1 MLDQD
6 GEVRERDVRGGGAM
20 KSLVFALA
28 AGAALAGGCGK
39 GSISDPGPPPSTVT
53 FELRNDGIATVYLF
67 QGCVID
73 YTITSL
79 ADPVH
84 VIGRRGCA
92 CDCDRADCRLC
103 LCAAVS
109 REVAIGAAVSDSWT
123 TEDVINVARPGGS
136 CQRSETLP
144 AGPYR
149 IDVPVYASDADAVAR
164 TGARTAI
171 QSFMLPAPGDSV
183 TVALGVSP

>member
-1 MLDQD
+1 
-6 GEVRERDVRGGGAM
+6 M
-20 KSLVFALA
+20 KSLLFALA
-28 AGAALAGGCGK
+28 AGAALAGACGK
-39 GSISDPGPPPSTVT
+39 GTITDPGPPPSVVN
-53 FELRNDGIATVYLF
+53 FELRNDGISTVYLF
-67 QGCVID
+67 QGCLID

-84 VIGRRGCA
+84 VIHRNEGCG
-92 CDCDRADCRLC
+92 CDCSLSSCPVCGACFMG
-103 LCAAVS
+103 S

-123 TEDVINVARPGGS
+123 TEDIVNVQRPTGS

-149 IDVPVYASDADAVAR
+149 IDVPVYASDADALAR

>member
-1 MLDQD
+1 
-6 GEVRERDVRGGGAM
+6 M

-39 GSISDPGPPPSTVT
+39 GGITDPGPPPSVVT
-53 FELRNDGIATVYLF
+53 FELRNDGIATVYLS

-84 VIGRRGCA
+84 VIGRNEGCG
-92 CDCDRADCRLC
+92 CDCDLAGCPLC
-103 LCAAVS
+103 LCVMGS
-109 REVAIGAAVSDSWT
+109 RQVAIGAAVSDSWT
-123 TEDVINVARPGGS
+123 TEDIVNVQRPAGP
-136 CQRSETLP
+136 CQRRETLP

-149 IDVPVYASDADAVAR
+149 IDVPVYASDADAVSR
-164 TGARTAI
+164 TGPRTAI
-171 QSFMLPAPGDSV
+171 QSFALPAPGGTV

>member
-1 MLDQD
+1 M
-6 GEVRERDVRGGGAM
+6 R
-20 KSLVFALA
+20 SLVFALVV
-28 AGAALAGGCGK
+28 GAALAGACGK
-39 GSISDPGPPPSTVT
+39 GGIAGPDSGLPPSVVT

-67 QGCVID
+67 QGCLID

-84 VIGRRGCA
+84 VIQRNEGCG
-92 CDCDRADCRLC
+92 CDCSQTNCPVCGACFMG
-103 LCAAVS
+103 S
-109 REVAIGAAVSDSWT
+109 REVAMGASLSDVWT
-123 TEDVINVARPGGS
+123 TVDIVNVPRPTGS

-149 IDVPVYASDADAVAR
+149 IDVPVYASDADALAR
-164 TGARTAI
+164 TGARTAT
-171 QSFMLPAPGDSV
+171 QSFVLPAPGDSV

>member
-1 MLDQD
+1 M
-6 GEVRERDVRGGGAM
+6 VV
-20 KSLVFALA
+20 
-28 AGAALAGGCGK
+28 GAALAGACGK
-39 GSISDPGPPPSTVT
+39 GSISDPGVPPSVVDI
-53 FELRNDGIATVYLF
+53 ELRNDGITTVYLS

-84 VIGRRGCA
+84 VIGRRGCG
-92 CDCDRADCRLC
+92 CDCAVSNCVLC
-103 LCAAVS
+103 LCPMGS
-109 REVAIGAAVSDSWT
+109 REVAIGTAVSDSWT
-123 TEDVINVARPGGS
+123 TEDIINVQRQSGS

-171 QSFMLPAPGDSV
+171 QSFVLPAPGDTV